1 MGVGG
6 GHDLHKVAGLQLGG
20 QRHDAA
26 VHLRADAAVA
36 HGGVDAVSKVQWG
49 RAAGQRDH
57 VALGREHEH
66 LVREQV
72 DLGQLAELA
81 GVAHVALPVQNAP
94 QPAQLLI
101 QLVFVGAALLVP
113 PVGGDA
119 VLRGAV
125 HLEGADLHLEGLA
138 LVDHGGVQRLVHV
151 RLGHGD
157 VVLEAARNL
166 GPHGVHHAQHEV
178 AVLLGVDQNAQRD
191 QIVDLVE
198 GLVLGLHLLV
208 DGVEVLG
215 PAGDLGLDAG
225 LAQPHAQLLGHVG
238 DQPLA
243 LLALHAHQPH
253 QLLVALGIDVAQRQV
268 LQLPLDGVHA
278 HAVGQRRV
286 DVQRLPGDGNL
297 ALRALVLQRAHVV
310 QAVGQLDEHHAD
322 VLGHGQEHLA
332 QRLRLGLLAG
342 SEVQLAQLGHAVHQQ
357 LHLLAELLANG
368 LLGHAVHVLHAVVQ
382 EARGDG
388 GGVQHQVG
396 EDHRH
401 RTGMAEVRLAR
412 LALLIFVRLL
422 RIVVGAAHKI
432 HVVLR
437 MVLANPA
444 DQIFQTHVAL
454 FCITGHGRT
463 LLRSF
468 CVGFQSRATARWIG
482 DRSFS
487 WAAGACRRGAPAAP
501 PAACPSAPAEMRGR
515 R

>member
-1 MGVGG
+1 M
-6 GHDLHKVAGLQLGG
+6 
-20 QRHDAA
+20 
-26 VHLRADAAVA
+26 
-36 HGGVDAVSKVQWG
+36 DAVGKVQRRG
-49 RAAGQRDH
+49 APGQRDH

-81 GVAHVALPVQNAP
+81 GIAHVALPVQDAP
-94 QPAQLLI
+94 EPAQLLI

-113 PVGGDA
+113 PVGGNA

-166 GPHGVHHAQHEV
+166 GPHGVHYAQHEV

-225 LAQPHAQLLGHVG
+225 LAQPRAQLLGHVG
-238 DQPLA
+238 DQALA

-253 QLLVALGIDVAQRQV
+253 QLLVALGIDVAQRQI

-297 ALRALVLQRAHVV
+297 ALRLLVLQRAHVV
-310 QAVGQLDEHHAD
+310 QAVGQLDQHHAD

-332 QRLRLGLLAG
+332 QGLRLGLLPG
-342 SEVQLAQLGHAVHQQ
+342 GEVQLTQLGHAVHQQ
-357 LHLLAELLANG
+357 LDLLTELLADG

-382 EARGDG
+382 EARRDG
-388 GGVQHQVG
+388 GRVQHQVG

-401 RTGMAEVRLAR
+401 RAGMAEVGLAR
-412 LALLIFVRLL
+412 LALLMLVGLL
-422 RIVVGAAHKI
+422 RVLVGTAHQI

-437 MVLANPA
+437 MVLAYPA
-444 DQIFQTHVAL
+444 DQIFHAHIAL
-454 FCITGHGRT
+454 FCITGHVRT
-463 LLRSF
+463 LLWSF
-468 CVGFQSRATARWIG
+468 SSMLRWRARARWIG

-487 WAAGACRRGAPAAP
+487 PGEPASQTASP
-501 PAACPSAPAEMRGR
+501 EPRSNACPSVPGEMHGR